1 MKKINL
7 KSLTISGEMTMLGA
21 LKKLNKSLVK
31 TLFIVSKKK
40 SFLGTLTDGDIRRN
54 LIRGNK
60 IKTKL
65 KLMVKQKYL
74 SFSQDVSRAKAFE
87 KMKKKAI
94 KVAPILD
101 KKKKLISFLILDE
114 NYKNIKNKL
123 IIMAGGKGKRLL
135 PLTKKVPK
143 SMLRL
148 NNKPILEHLIMNA
161 KREGFSQIIL
171 SVNHLGN
178 VIKKYLKQ
186 KRSFG
191 VTITYINEKKPLG
204 TCGSLSLLKKIPKEP
219 IIVCN
224 GDIVS
229 EIRFSD
235 LLNYHYR
242 NKADVTMVVKPHEIQ
257 NPFGVVKVNNK
268 NNIVEIE
275 EKPFIKS
282 NINVG
287 AYVLSNK
294 VLKHLKKN
302 QRIDMTDFIALL
314 IKKNRK
320 ISAYPIYESWKDIGY
335 PIDLKTIQNEFR
347 KKNIGS

>member
-1 MKKINL
+1 MKQINL
-7 KSLTISGEMTMLGA
+7 KSLIISGEMTMMGA
-21 LKKLNKSLVK
+21 LKKLNKSPVK
-31 TLFIVSKKK
+31 TIFITGKNNL
-40 SFLGTLTDGDIRRN
+40 FLGTLTDGDIRRN

-60 IKTKL
+60 TITKL
-65 KLMVKQKYL
+65 KFMVKRKYL
-74 SFSQDVSRAKAFE
+74 IFRLGFSKAKAF
-87 KMKKKAI
+87 KMMKKRAI
-94 KVAPILD
+94 NIAPILNQQ
-101 KKKKLISFLILDE
+101 KKIIDFLILDK
-114 NYKNIKNKL
+114 NYNNIKNKL
-123 IIMAGGKGKRLL
+123 IIMAGGKGRRLL

-148 NNKPILEHLIMNA
+148 NNKPILEHIIMNA
-161 KREGFSQIIL
+161 KREGFSEIIL

-186 KRSFG
+186 KKSFG
-191 VTITYINEKKPLG
+191 LSIAYINEKKPLG
-204 TCGSLSLLKKIPKEP
+204 TCGSLSLLKKPKEP
-219 IIVCN
+219 VVVCN
-224 GDIVS
+224 GDIIS

-235 LLNYHYR
+235 LLDYHYKNR
-242 NKADVTMVVKPHEIQ
+242 ADVTMVVKPHEIQ

-268 NNIVEIE
+268 NNIIEIT

-294 VLKHLKKN
+294 ILKYLKKN
-302 QRIDMTDFIALL
+302 QKIDMTDFISLL
-314 IKKNRK
+314 IKKNKK